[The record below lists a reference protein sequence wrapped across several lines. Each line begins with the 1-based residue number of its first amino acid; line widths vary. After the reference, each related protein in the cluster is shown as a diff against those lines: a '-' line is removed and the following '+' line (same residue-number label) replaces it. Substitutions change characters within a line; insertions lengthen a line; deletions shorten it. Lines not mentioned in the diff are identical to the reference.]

1 MQIYLLGLPLSIIRK
16 REEERGLKLWSKMTL
31 SALGAIAVLTGVG
44 LYGANYAT
52 EKALAGMLA
61 ELPSASETAVADQ
74 AKSHGGGASS
84 GGGSNSGANN
94 GASDKADGGSPGNG
108 TGAKSDGGQ
117 TESGSAGQ
125 NSSGKSGAEISEE
138 EAKTAA
144 ERLSLAEKSEALG
157 IIVKGLDAGEIR
169 ELKGLAEGGLDA
181 GEKQELKTKL
191 REQLDEAD
199 YERLTELA
207 RKAQGSDSAATKE

>member
-16 REEERGLKLWSKMTL
+16 RKEEEGLKFWSKMTL

-44 LYGANYAT
+44 LYAADYAT
-52 EKALAGMLA
+52 EKALSGMLA
-61 ELPSASETAVADQ
+61 ELPSASENET
-74 AKSHGGGASS
+74 S
-84 GGGSNSGANN
+84 N
-94 GASDKADGGSPGNG
+94 GATTDGGSPGNVAG
-108 TGAKSDGGQ
+108 EKSDGRK
-117 TESGSAGQ
+117 TESGSAVQ

-144 ERLSLAEKSEALG
+144 ARLSLAEKREALG

-181 GEKQELKTKL
+181 GEKQQLKTKL

-207 RKAQGSDSAATKE
+207 RKAQGSESAATKE